1 MRRYFAG
8 LLLLALPCAL
18 PTFAQEKQNFVF
30 TLGTPEG
37 NLLNQLG
44 QETDDARKV
53 QIGEEFLSK
62 FPKHPAAGWVAA
74 QVESGLLGQK
84 EYDKVLEVAE
94 MAYMS
99 SPDMDGC
106 YYALK
111 AAVAKD
117 DAEQIKKW
125 SQRTSETARKYI
137 ATLGTPSDDDGKHQ
151 LDYAKEV
158 DEYSEYALYVVA
170 LKAQPKEQVDL
181 VDTLI
186 ARNPKSQYLPLVSAT
201 YFNALEK
208 AGEGKKVCPE
218 AEKMSAGASKNAEAM
233 LVAAN
238 CSMTAQKG
246 AGMVS
251 YGDKAL
257 EAVNSRTKEAGMSD
271 AEWAAKK
278 EGIIANANWYVG
290 VGYSL
295 EGKWGPANKTLR
307 AALPMLKNNEQF
319 RGMCLFY
326 LGLANYNMGKA
337 IGDRGQ
343 IRQGMQFFQQAAAIS
358 NPMQEQASRNAKLVA
373 GELGGR

>member
-1 MRRYFAG
+1 MKRYAAG
-8 LLLLALPCAL
+8 LLLLALPCVL

-37 NLLNQLG
+37 NLLNSLG

-53 QIGEEFLSK
+53 SIGEEFLSK

-99 SPDMDGC
+99 TPDMDGC

-111 AAVAKD
+111 AAVAKG
-117 DAEQIKKW
+117 DADQITKW
-125 SQRTSETARKYI
+125 SGRTAETARKTI
-137 ATLGTPSDDDGKHQ
+137 ATLGTPSDDDAKHQ

-158 DEYSEYALYVVA
+158 NEYSEYALYVVA
-170 LKAQPKEQVDL
+170 LKAQPKEQVEL

-186 ARNPKSQYLPLVSAT
+186 ERDPKSQYLPLVSDT
-201 YFNALEK
+201 YFGALEK
-208 AGEGKKVCPE
+208 AGESGKICPA
-218 AEKMSAGASKNAEAM
+218 AEKMSTGASKNAEAM

-238 CSMTAQKG
+238 CSMVARKG
-246 AGMVS
+246 AGMVT
-251 YGDKAL
+251 YGDKAM
-257 EAVNSRTKEAGMSD
+257 EAINSRKKEEGMSD
-271 AEWAAKK
+271 ADWAAEK
-278 EGIIANANWYVG
+278 ESIAARANWDVG

-295 EGKWGPANKTLR
+295 EGRWGPANKALR
-307 AALPMLKNNEQF
+307 AALPLLKNNEQL
-319 RGMCLFY
+319 RGECLFY
-326 LGLANYNMGKA
+326 LGLANYNIGKA

-343 IRQGMQFFQQAAAIS
+343 IRQGLQFFQQAAAIS
-358 NPMQEQASRNAKLVA
+358 NPMQDQASRNAKTVLT
-373 GELGGR
+373 ELGGK